1 MPRASPAR
9 PSPARMSHSKPPI
22 DRSDVPA
29 PAPLTFARWA
39 AGTLRRWRL
48 IVTVAGAVAVLFVAA
63 ALILPP
69 VYRAEASFVSKSSDG
84 VKLPSGL
91 SGMAGLAGVASS
103 MGMNLGGE
111 PSESP
116 AFYVQLMQ
124 SRELLTRLLE
134 SEFAD
139 PRDDAPGDS
148 ARLVEILDLGRKN
161 SAERRME
168 LGIERLRRN
177 ISFVADPRT
186 NLVKFEVELPH
197 ADLSA
202 AVANRV
208 TELVEQFNREQRTT
222 MARDTRVF
230 VEERLGEAEA
240 ALRAAENRHRD
251 FLLQNRQW
259 RTSPTL
265 VSEEQRLDRRVQT
278 ANALVL
284 TLQREYESARIEEV
298 NDAPV
303 ITLVDAAITPTR
315 PRWPRPAPLA
325 VLAVVAG
332 LAIGVLTAGS
342 ATVLADWASRNP
354 VDAEALRRALPG
366 RRRRLARAVSGGTA
380 VPTPGVAAV
389 AEETT
394 PVRRAADPTAIV

>member
-1 MPRASPAR
+1 
-9 PSPARMSHSKPPI
+9 MSHPTSSSTHLP
-22 DRSDVPA
+22 DAPA
-29 PAPLTFARWA
+29 PAPLTFAQWA

-48 IVTVAGAVAVLFVAA
+48 IGGTALGVSALFVAA
-63 ALILPP
+63 ALVLPP

-91 SGMAGLAGVASS
+91 AGMAGLAGVASS
-103 MGMNLGGE
+103 MGMNIGGE

-139 PRDDAPGDS
+139 PREDAPGDS
-148 ARLVEILDLGRKN
+148 ARLVEIMDLGRKN
-161 SAERRME
+161 SAARRME
-168 LGIERLRRN
+168 LGIERLRRD
-177 ISFVADPRT
+177 IGFMADPRT
-186 NLVKFEVELPH
+186 NLVKIEVEMPH
-197 ADLSA
+197 AALSA

-208 TELVEQFNREQRTT
+208 TDLVERFNREQRTT

-230 VEERLGEAEA
+230 VEERLREAEA

-259 RTSPTL
+259 RSSPTL
-265 VSEEQRLDRRVQT
+265 VSEEQRLDRRVQS
-278 ANALVL
+278 ANALML

-303 ITLVDAAITPTR
+303 VTLVDAAIAPTR

-325 VLAVVAG
+325 VLAVAAG
-332 LAIGVLTAGS
+332 LVVGLLTAGS
-342 ATVLADWASRNP
+342 ATVMADWALRNP
-354 VDAEALRRALPG
+354 RDAEALRRALPG
-366 RRRRLARAVSGGTA
+366 GRRRRARSGAVAG
-380 VPTPGVAAV
+380 VPVATPGAAAQV
-389 AEETT
+389 EESP
-394 PVRRAADPTAIV
+394 PVRRAADPSAVV